1 MWRTYLCRES
11 EPSSLGSI
19 GRLASSV
26 PATTCIGTSSLGR
39 GFYRSASLPLLARSG
54 FCPFSPRKRVKI
66 NITFVERVNRVCV
79 LAGIAGHGFGENNP
93 PDDHADLFAF
103 TDDGFAS
110 IFPHRVRLG
119 EDGRFFTAAV
129 ICDQSFDERCFTNRF
144 FAERCRF
151 EHTGFVFARDEETG
165 ERSNIATFLFRFPF
179 PF

>member
-1 MWRTYLCRES
+1 MQLSRHLKIGYTGVL
-11 EPSSLGSI
+11 SSLALLLSLFTFTGT
-19 GRLASSV
+19 ASAHSV
-26 PATTCIGTSSLGR
+26 TTSNDD
-39 GFYRSASLPLLARSG
+39 PH
-54 FCPFSPRKRVKI
+54 I
-66 NITFVERVNRVCV
+66 NVTFVERVNRVCV

-93 PDDHADLFAF
+93 VDDHADLFAF

-119 EDGRFFTAAV
+119 EDGGVFTVAV